1 MPNTNNAKKSNRRN
15 EIRREH
21 NRMLRTAL
29 RTVIKKCRTAAT
41 GTDREAAQAAFQ
53 TAARQLDRA
62 AAGRLIHKNKAAR
75 LKSRLSK
82 GLQPAVAGK

>member
-21 NRMLRTAL
+21 NRVLRSAL
-29 RTVIKKCRTAAT
+29 RTVIKKCRTAAA
-41 GTDREAAQAAFQ
+41 GTDAEAAQAAY
-53 TAARQLDRA
+53 QLAVKRLDQA
-62 AAGRLIHKNKAAR
+62 AANRLIHKNKAAR

-82 GLQPAVAGK
+82 GLKPAAAGT